1 MNRQTTHAKND
12 EAPRNWRH
20 IDATDQILGRLA
32 SKVAVILQGKDKP
45 LYTPHCDVG
54 DFVVIT
60 NVDKI
65 RLTGDK
71 ANQKFFKSF
80 SGYPDGL
87 KLVSYREMLE
97 KKLELLFERAVRR
110 MLPKNRI
117 ARDMLKKLKVYAG
130 PEHPHAAQQ
139 PVKMEINAA

>member
-54 DFVVIT
+54 DFVIIT

-87 KLVSYREMLE
+87 KLTSYREMLE
-97 KKLELLFERAVRR
+97 KKPELLFERAVRR

-117 ARDMLKKLKVYAG
+117 ARDMFKKLKVYAG